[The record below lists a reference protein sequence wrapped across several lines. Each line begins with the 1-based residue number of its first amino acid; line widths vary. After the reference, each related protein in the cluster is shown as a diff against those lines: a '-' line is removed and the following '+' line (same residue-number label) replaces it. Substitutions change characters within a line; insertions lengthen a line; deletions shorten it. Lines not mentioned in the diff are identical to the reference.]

1 MANEKAKAQIE
12 NPCPLVRSCS
22 LELRS
27 EVKNLAKVGWKTA
40 LKRVIAP
47 YLARFWRTIKNKES
61 GSLGLLP

>member
-12 NPCPLVRSCS
+12 KPCSLVRRCS

-47 YLARFWRTIKNKES
+47 YLVRFWRTIKNKES